1 MYIGYPE
8 VTPNVSITEHRAA
21 LAPVVEQFRER
32 GIYAYGTVDDENRW
46 CVAADLEL
54 GHIDVRIG
62 MDGYE
67 LDVWATSPG
76 MFLEEENERRRKAM
90 ERLVRVSIPGIQ
102 RGFLDEHH
110 QLAWDD
116 FEQGIALR
124 KSVALPFSVDK
135 QLPEIAFE
143 QLDELNDTL
152 EFLETR
158 LIR

>member
-1 MYIGYPE
+1 M
-8 VTPNVSITEHRAA
+8 SISEHRAA
-21 LAPVVEQFRER
+21 LEPIVHNFRAQ
-32 GIYAYGTVDDENRW
+32 GVYAYGTLDDENRW
-46 CVAADLEL
+46 CVAADLES

-62 MDGYE
+62 LDGYE

-76 MFLEEENERRRKAM
+76 MFVDEENERRKKAM

-102 RGFLDEHH
+102 RGYLDENH
-110 QLAWDD
+110 LLTWDD

-124 KSVALPFSVDK
+124 KSVALPFSVDSR
-135 QLPEIAFE
+135 LPEIAMH

-152 EFLETR
+152 EFLESR